1 MGKYGEKA
9 VKLHDEKYNCC
20 QSVVIAFE
28 DEIGLD
34 RKDLMKISANLGGGL
49 GYAGEVCGAVSGMA
63 IVSGYLGGW
72 NEPSDADSKKVS
84 YDTIKELVEEFKEKN
99 NFTRCPDLLEQRKSG
114 GTTCAELIAIAADM
128 VAKKMG
134 LE

>member
-9 VKLHDEKYNCC
+9 IKLHDEKYNCC
-20 QSVVIAFE
+20 QCVVLAFE
-28 DEIGLD
+28 DELGVD
-34 RKDLMKISANLGGGL
+34 RKTLAKVTANLGGGL

-63 IVSGYLGGW
+63 IVSGYLGKW
-72 NEPSDADSKKVS
+72 DEPTDKLRKEES
-84 YDTIKELVEEFKEKN
+84 YNTIKELVEEFKEVN
-99 NFTRCPDLLEQRKSG
+99 NYSRCPELLKQKEEG
-114 GTTCAELIAIAADM
+114 GKDCNTLIGIAADM